1 MVSEQLVSVRIIIKG
16 GVWRN
21 TEDEILKAAI
31 SKYGKNQWA
40 RISSLLVRKTPKQC
54 KARWYEWLDPSIK
67 KVEWS
72 KTEDEKL
79 LHLAKLMPTQWR
91 TIAPIVGRTATQ
103 CLERYQKLL
112 DDAEAK
118 DNEELGLGAGEN
130 VEARPAADVRGLKP
144 GEIDTDPETRA
155 ARPDPIDMDDDEKE
169 MLSEAR
175 ARLANTQG
183 KKAKRKARERQ
194 LEEARRLAFLQKKR
208 ELKAA
213 GINLRPKTKKKGMD
227 YNADI
232 PFEKQPAPG
241 FYDVAEENAKVYAA
255 PVGQS
260 LRALEGKRKQELE
273 ELEEKKK
280 RQKGNDGKSNQTAQF
295 VQAREAQIKK
305 LKEQEQIIRRRK
317 LNLPMPQVGE
327 QELEDIVKIGQAGEL
342 ARELVGGEG
351 SGSKATEGLLGEYES
366 LGQAR
371 MARTPRTGPQQDNVM
386 AEARNLRNMLNAQT
400 PLLGDE
406 NTPFHG
412 GDTGGTGFEGATP
425 RHGVAPTP
433 NPLAT
438 PARGGVLA
446 TPRTVGGVGATPSRT
461 PRDNLSINDGESYY
475 GETPRDEKRRIADAR
490 RALKAGFAAL
500 PKPENNF
507 ELAETEEDEEEEDQ
521 AVPLSEE
528 DAAERDRRLKAAR
541 ELEEKLE
548 LERRSTVVKQ
558 NLPRPVNVNT
568 YKILE
573 ELNSVEAD
581 ADSAMVAAFRMV
593 NLEVAMLMKHD
604 SIAHPLPGTS
614 TPGGTAS
621 DYDMPED
628 DFVAAAKQAI
638 HSELAGQLGLPGAS
652 DEQLKLA
659 ISSNFSED
667 QDQNANDFSASWSSQ
682 DTQENLIYS
691 PTLRKY
697 VEKSSLSEDELRE
710 CFLANIELTKEKV
723 ISEATKAFK
732 AEKKLAKQLGG
743 YQMINSKHKSKISE
757 LMEEIQQSKRDYET
771 FQMLR
776 TIEESGTPARLEK
789 IKDEVD
795 ILQRKERDLQARYAE
810 LIDERR
816 ERLSKIEQLEEDKM
830 VLQAQA
836 ALDAQGGE
844 IEVNGD
850 DVEINGN

>member
-1 MVSEQLVSVRIIIKG
+1 MVRIIIKG

-118 DNEELGLGAGEN
+118 DNEELGLGSGEN

-213 GINLRPKTKKKGMD
+213 GINLRPKKKKNGMD

-273 ELEEKKK
+273 ELEDKKK

-351 SGSKATEGLLGEYES
+351 SGSKATEGLLGEYQTLS
-366 LGQAR
+366 QAR
-371 MARTPRTGPQQDNVM
+371 TARTPRTAPQEDNVL
-386 AEARNLRNMLNAQT
+386 AEARNLRNMINAQT

-412 GDTGGTGFEGATP
+412 ADADVGTGFEGATP
-425 RHGVAPTP
+425 RRGTAPTP

-438 PARGGVLA
+438 PARGGVMA

-461 PRDNLSINDGESYY
+461 PRDNLSINDGDSIYSA
-475 GETPRDEKRRIADAR
+475 TPRDEKRRLAEAR
-490 RALKAGFAAL
+490 RVLKAGFEAL

-507 ELAETEEDEEEEDQ
+507 ELAETEEDEEEEEE

-541 ELEEKLE
+541 ELEERLE
-548 LERRSTVVKQ
+548 LERRSLVVKKS
-558 NLPRPVNVNT
+558 LPRPINVNT

-573 ELNSVEAD
+573 ELNAVEVD
-581 ADSAMVAAFRMV
+581 ADSVMAAAFRMV

-628 DFVAAAKQAI
+628 DFVSAAKRAI
-638 HSELAGQLGLPGAS
+638 HDELAGTLGLPGAS

-659 ISSNFSED
+659 IGSSLTDDGEV
-667 QDQNANDFSASWSSQ
+667 DFEQIFATSWSSQ
-682 DTQENLIYS
+682 EFQNELIYS
-691 PTLRKY
+691 PTSRKY
-697 VEKSSLSEDELRE
+697 VEKSTLSPEELKE
-710 CFLANIELTKEKV
+710 CYIASVATTKEK
-723 ISEATKAFK
+723 IINEATKASK
-732 AEKKLAKQLGG
+732 AEKKLGKQLGG
-743 YQMINSKHKSKISE
+743 YQAINIKHKKQIME
-757 LMEEIQQSKRDYET
+757 LMEEIQQSQRDLET
-771 FQMLR
+771 FNMLR
-776 TIEESGTPARLEK
+776 TLEEASAPARLEK
-789 IKDEVD
+789 IKEEVEV
-795 ILQRKERDLQARYAE
+795 LERKERDLQARYAE
-810 LIDERR
+810 LNDERR
-816 ERLSKIEQLEEDKM
+816 ERISKIEQLEEDKL
-830 VLQAQA
+830 VFEAQA
-836 ALDAQGGE
+836 ALVAQGGGEEE
-844 IEVNGD
+844 IDAGDVQMNGD
-850 DVEINGN
+850 

>member
-1 MVSEQLVSVRIIIKG
+1 MVRIIIKG

-118 DNEELGLGAGEN
+118 DNEELGLGDGEN
-130 VEARPAADVRGLKP
+130 VDARPAADVRGLKP

-213 GINLRPKTKKKGMD
+213 GINLRPKKKKNGMD

-280 RQKGNDGKSNQTAQF
+280 RSKGNDGKSNQTAQF

-351 SGSKATEGLLGEYES
+351 SGSKATEGLLGEYQALS
-366 LGQAR
+366 QAR
-371 MARTPRTGPQQDNVM
+371 TARTPRTAPQEDNVL
-386 AEARNLRNMLNAQT
+386 AEARNLRNMINAQT

-412 GDTGGTGFEGATP
+412 GDAVGTGFEGATP
-425 RHGVAPTP
+425 RRGTAPTP

-438 PARGGVLA
+438 PARGGVMA

-461 PRDNLSINDGESYY
+461 PRDNLSINDRDSFY
-475 GETPRDEKRRIADAR
+475 GETPRDEKRRLADAR

-507 ELAETEEDEEEEDQ
+507 ELAETEEDEEEEEE
-521 AVPLSEE
+521 AVILSEE

-541 ELEEKLE
+541 ELEERLE
-548 LERRSTVVKQ
+548 LERRSSVVKQ
-558 NLPRPVNVNT
+558 SLPRPINVNT

-573 ELNSVEAD
+573 ELNSVEVD
-581 ADSAMVAAFRMV
+581 ADSVMAAAFRLV

-628 DFVAAAKQAI
+628 NLVSAAKRAI
-638 HSELAGQLGLPGAS
+638 HDELAGTLGLPGAT
-652 DEQLKLA
+652 DDQLKLA
-659 ISSNFSED
+659 IGSSLLEDGGDDFEKIFS
-667 QDQNANDFSASWSSQ
+667 SSWSSSSIQ
-682 DTQENLIYS
+682 NDLIFYPIS
-691 PTLRKY
+691 RKY
-697 VEKSSLSEDELRE
+697 VEKSSLSPEELKE
-710 CFLANIELTKEKV
+710 CYIASVGLTKEK
-723 ISEATKAFK
+723 IINEATKASK
-732 AEKKLAKQLGG
+732 AEKKLGKQLGG
-743 YQMINSKHKSKISE
+743 YQVINSKHKKQITD
-757 LMEEIQQSKRDYET
+757 LMEEIQQSQRDLET
-771 FQMLR
+771 FTMLR
-776 TIEESGTPARLEK
+776 TLEEASAPARLEK
-789 IKDEVD
+789 IKEEVEV
-795 ILQRKERDLQARYAE
+795 LERKERDLQARYAE
-810 LIDERR
+810 LNDERR
-816 ERLSKIEQLEEDKM
+816 ERTSKIDQLEEDKL

-844 IEVNGD
+844 DETEAEADGNDVQMNGD
-850 DVEINGN
+850 

>member
-1 MVSEQLVSVRIIIKG
+1 MVRIIIKG

-118 DNEELGLGAGEN
+118 DNDELGLGAGED
-130 VEARPAADVRGLKP
+130 EASRPAADVRALKP

-194 LEEARRLAFLQKKR
+194 LEEAKRLTFLQKKR

-213 GINLRPKTKKKGMD
+213 GINLRPKKKKNGMD

-241 FYDVAEENAKVYAA
+241 FYDVGEENAKVYAA
-255 PVGQS
+255 PVGRS
-260 LRALEGKRKQELE
+260 LRDLEGKRKQDLDEAD
-273 ELEEKKK
+273 EKKK
-280 RQKGNDGKSNQTAQF
+280 RQKGNDGKSNQAVQF
-295 VQAREAQIKK
+295 VAAREAQIKK
-305 LKEQEQIIRRRK
+305 LKEQEQVIRRRK
-317 LNLPMPQVGE
+317 LNLPTPQVGE
-327 QELEDIVKIGQAGEL
+327 AELEDIVKIGQAGEL
-342 ARELVGGEG
+342 ARELVGGNG
-351 SGSKATEGLLGEYES
+351 TSRATEGLLGEYEA
-366 LGQAR
+366 LGKAK

-386 AEARNLRNMLNAQT
+386 TEARNLRNMINAQT

-406 NTPFHG
+406 NTPLHG
-412 GDTGGTGFEGATP
+412 GDVGGTGFESATP
-425 RHGVAPTP
+425 RHGIAATP
-433 NPLAT
+433 NPLAGAT
-438 PARGGVLA
+438 PARGGVLS
-446 TPRTVGGVGATPSRT
+446 TPRTIAGVGATPART
-461 PRDNLSINDGESYY
+461 PMRDNLSINDGDSMY
-475 GETPRDEKRRIADAR
+475 GETPRDEKRRMAEAR
-490 RALKAGFAAL
+490 RALKAGFASL

-507 ELAETEEDEEEEDQ
+507 ELAETEEDEEEEEEG
-521 AVPLSEE
+521 AVMTEE
-528 DAAERDRRLKAAR
+528 DAAERDARLRAAR
-541 ELEEKLE
+541 AEEERLER
-548 LERRSTVVKQ
+548 ERRSSVVKQ
-558 NLPRPVNVNT
+558 GLPRPANVNT
-568 YKILE
+568 YKILD

-581 ADSAMVAAFRMV
+581 DADSTMAAAFRMV
-593 NLEVAMLMKHD
+593 NLEVALLMKHD

-614 TPGGTAS
+614 TPGGAPS

-628 DFVAAAKQAI
+628 DLVAEAKKAI
-638 HSELAGQLGLPGAS
+638 HVELAGALGLPGAS
-652 DEQLKLA
+652 NEQLKIAIGLA
-659 ISSNFSED
+659 AEEDGDAFTQTWAKELEGLVFSPSF
-667 QDQNANDFSASWSSQ
+667 QSW
-682 DTQENLIYS
+682 
-691 PTLRKY
+691 
-697 VEKSSLSEDELRE
+697 VEADSLSPEELSACYASMILSSRE
-710 CFLANIELTKEKV
+710 RVVA
-723 ISEATKAFK
+723 EATKASK

-743 YQMINSKHKSKISE
+743 YQALNAKARKSIIE
-757 LMEEIQQSKRDYET
+757 TMEEIHSTQRDLKT
-771 FQMLR
+771 FMMLKGL
-776 TIEESGTPARLEK
+776 EEAGAPGRLEK
-789 IKDEVD
+789 IREEVS
-795 ILQRKERDLQARYAE
+795 ILERRERDLQARYAE
-810 LIDERR
+810 LNDERR
-816 ERLSKIEQLEEDKM
+816 QKLASVEQLEEDKM
-830 VLQAQA
+830 VLAAQSA
-836 ALDAQGGE
+836 FEAQGGGAE
-844 IEVNGD
+844 D
-850 DVEINGN
+850 DVQMNGE

>member
-1 MVSEQLVSVRIIIKG
+1 MVRIIIKG

-130 VEARPAADVRGLKP
+130 DEARPAEGSGSGVRGLKP

-273 ELEEKKK
+273 EAEEKKK
-280 RQKGNDGKSNQTAQF
+280 KSKGNDGKSNQTAQF

-317 LNLPMPQVGE
+317 LNLPTPQVGE

-351 SGSKATEGLLGEYES
+351 SGSKATEGLIGEYEG

-386 AEARNLRNMLNAQT
+386 AEARNLRNMINAQT
-400 PLLGDE
+400 PLLGDQ

-412 GDTGGTGFEGATP
+412 GDAGGTGFEGATP
-425 RHGVAPTP
+425 RRGAAPTP

-438 PARGGVLA
+438 PARGGVLS
-446 TPRTVGGVGATPSRT
+446 TPRTAGGVGATPART
-461 PRDNLSINDGESYY
+461 PRDNLSINDGESFY

-507 ELAETEEDEEEEDQ
+507 ELAETEEDEEEDEE

-541 ELEEKLE
+541 ELEERLE
-548 LERRSTVVKQ
+548 LERRSIVVKKG
-558 NLPRPVNVNT
+558 LPRPINVNT

-581 ADSAMVAAFRMV
+581 ADSAMAAAFKMV

-614 TPGGTAS
+614 IPGGTIS

-628 DFVAAAKQAI
+628 DFVSAAKQAI
-638 HSELAGQLGLPGAS
+638 HLELAGTLGLPGAS
-652 DEQLKLA
+652 DEQLK
-659 ISSNFSED
+659 IVIGSNLTDNFEEFST
-667 QDQNANDFSASWSSQ
+667 SWSSKDVQ
-682 DTQENLIYS
+682 DGLIYS
-691 PTLRKY
+691 NIKGKY
-697 VEKSSLSEDELRE
+697 IEKSNLSNEELIE
-710 CFLANIELTKEKV
+710 CYLNTINNSKGKIIV
-723 ISEATKAFK
+723 EATKAVK
-732 AEKKLAKQLGG
+732 SEKKLSKQLGG
-743 YQMINSKHKSKISE
+743 YQMINSKNKQKILE
-757 LMEEIQQSKRDYET
+757 LMEDIHQQKRDYET
-771 FQMLR
+771 FNMLKSL
-776 TIEESGTPARLEK
+776 EESGAPSRLEK
-789 IKDEVD
+789 IKLEVET
-795 ILQRKERDLQARYAE
+795 LEKRERDLQARYAE
-810 LIDERR
+810 LNDERR
-816 ERLSKIEQLEEDKM
+816 ERTSKIEQLEEDKL

-844 IEVNGD
+844 AEVEEVDGNDVQMNGD
-850 DVEINGN
+850 

>member
-1 MVSEQLVSVRIIIKG
+1 MVRIIIKG

-112 DDAEAK
+112 DDAESK

-130 VEARPAADVRGLKP
+130 DEARPAADVRGLKP

-213 GINLRPKTKKKGMD
+213 GINLRPKKKKNGMD

-280 RQKGNDGKSNQTAQF
+280 RSKGNDGKSNQTAQF

-317 LNLPMPQVGE
+317 LNLPTPQVGE

-351 SGSKATEGLLGEYES
+351 SGSKATEGLLGEYEA
-366 LGQAR
+366 LGRAK

-386 AEARNLRNMLNAQT
+386 AEARNLRAMISAQT

-406 NTPFHG
+406 NTPLHG
-412 GDTGGTGFEGATP
+412 GDAGGTGFEGATP

-446 TPRTVGGVGATPSRT
+446 TPRTVAGVGATPSRT
-461 PRDNLSINDGESYY
+461 PRDNLSINDGESIY
-475 GETPRDEKRRIADAR
+475 GETPRDEKRRVADAR
-490 RALKAGFAAL
+490 RALRAGFASL

-507 ELAETEEDEEEEDQ
+507 ELAETEEDEEEDEETI
-521 AVPLSEE
+521 PLSEE
-528 DAAERDRRLKAAR
+528 DAAERDRRLRAAR
-541 ELEEKLE
+541 ELEERLE
-548 LERRSTVVKQ
+548 LERRSSVVKKG
-558 NLPRPVNVNT
+558 LPRPINVNT
-568 YKILE
+568 YKVLD

-581 ADSAMVAAFRMV
+581 ADSIMAAAFRLV

-614 TPGGTAS
+614 VPGGSAS

-628 DFVAAAKQAI
+628 DFVSAAKQAI
-638 HSELAGQLGLPGAS
+638 HAELAGALGLPGAT
-652 DEQLKLA
+652 DEQLRIAVGSTVEDNLEA
-659 ISSNFSED
+659 FSSSWAEEQED
-667 QDQNANDFSASWSSQ
+667 
-682 DTQENLIYS
+682 LIYS
-691 PTLRKY
+691 PSSRKWI
-697 VEKSSLSEDELRE
+697 EKSSLSPEELSA
-710 CFLANIELTKEKV
+710 CYAAAITVSKERV
-723 ISEATKAFK
+723 ISEATKASK
-732 AEKKLAKQLGG
+732 AEKKLSKQLGG
-743 YQMINSKHKSKISE
+743 YQAINAKAKKSILE
-757 LMEEIQQSKRDYET
+757 TMEEIQQAQRDLET
-771 FQMLR
+771 FTMLR
-776 TIEESGTPARLEK
+776 TLEEAGAPARLEK
-789 IKDEVD
+789 LREEVA
-795 ILQRKERDLQARYAE
+795 ILEKRERDLQARYAE
-810 LIDERR
+810 LNDERR
-816 ERLSKIEQLEEDKM
+816 ERTSAIEQLEEDKV

-836 ALDAQGGE
+836 ALDALEGE
-844 IEVNGD
+844 GEGEGEVDGDVEMNGD
-850 DVEINGN
+850 